1 MISNPKNAFSAS
13 GAVLANI
20 NEAGMLVA
28 NASTLRHEE
37 QVQYDT
43 ALVQIA
49 RKRLRMAN
57 LLRGKGL
64 VRPLGGLGTIL
75 SLYEQAGDFTAAKVS
90 MSGRT
95 SADQDTLTFN
105 EVGVPI
111 PIFHK
116 EFELDARR
124 LAASRNGV
132 GQPLDTSSIEIAT
145 RIVADEFES
154 HIFNGAPQIS
164 VGGQSLFG
172 LCTNPNRNTGAIT
185 SAWATGANIITDVKN
200 MLQSLYDDNFFG
212 PFVLALPKDFWARVQ
227 LDYSDTKGDNTVMD
241 RILQFVDISEVVPGD
256 YLANSNVV
264 MFNADSETIDLA
276 IGQDMSNIPWQA
288 QPLSTEFKVFM
299 AGAVRVKAD
308 QGGRCGVAH
317 WS

>member
-20 NEAGMLVA
+20 NEAGLLVA

-95 SADQDTLTFN
+95 SADQDTLTFD

-154 HIFNGAPQIS
+154 HIYNGAPQIS
-164 VGGQSLFG
+164 VGGSTVYG
-172 LCTNPNRNTGAIT
+172 LCTSPFRNTGSIT
-185 SAWATGANIITDVKN
+185 GGWATGANVITDVKA
-200 MLQSLYDDNFFG
+200 MLQALYDDNFFG
-212 PFVLALPKDFWARVQ
+212 PFTLVVPKNYWAGIQ
-227 LDYSDTKGDNTVMD
+227 LDYSDVKGDNTIMD
-241 RILQFVDISEVVPGD
+241 RIMAFVDISEVIPGD
-256 YLANSNVV
+256 YLTNSNVV

-308 QGGRCGVAH
+308 KNGRCGVVH
-317 WS
+317 LS